1 MSGNKNSFAFGT
13 NNDDFSY
20 RRIDSSKVVI
30 NPFRNNF
37 SINESCYMSVDEIK
51 YRANEIKYRKICPEL
66 FKVLS
71 INERRHLNIDMEPR
85 EPQAAYARFYEPGK
99 TEPTV
104 IEINDAFIDYLR
116 DAKNSRKGNSEL
128 TEEEIQEAMKN
139 WISRKKLVKKPNQI
153 L

>member
-13 NNDDFSY
+13 NNDDFIY
-20 RRIDSSKVVI
+20 RKIDPSKVVI

-104 IEINDAFIDYLR
+104 IEINDAFIEYLR
-116 DAKNSRKGNSEL
+116 DIKDSQKEKRDLTSEEMH
-128 TEEEIQEAMKN
+128 TAMKK
-139 WISRKKLVKKPNQI
+139 WVSRKKFVKKIN
-153 L
+153 